1 MRRVRVFFHYVFRY
15 WVLVAD
21 LPGYLFLSEGYAT
34 QGTGTQES
42 DGSVQDGIEGLGS
55 NRISPVHIFSSSNSS
70 AGWHLSGNVYMAMS
84 TSELYSGFVVA
95 FRYLNYACEKHSG

>member
-42 DGSVQDGIEGLGS
+42 DDSVAVVIVSLPSTYFRLRSLLLGGI
-55 NRISPVHIFSSSNSS
+55 
-70 AGWHLSGNVYMAMS
+70 
-84 TSELYSGFVVA
+84 
-95 FRYLNYACEKHSG
+95 